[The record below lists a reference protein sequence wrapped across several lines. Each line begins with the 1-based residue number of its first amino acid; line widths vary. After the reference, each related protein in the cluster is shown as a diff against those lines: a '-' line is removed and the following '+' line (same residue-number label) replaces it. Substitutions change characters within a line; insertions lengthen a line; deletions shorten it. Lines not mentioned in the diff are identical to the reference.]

1 MATPIITVQ
10 ELEQKMGKPF
20 NSQNLT
26 ANDKEFIKRFFVV
39 PSMDGLE
46 HLVAIGLKRAAKR
59 DTIKSIFRSIII
71 VLVGAKLDQVFNSSW
86 WVIFSPFWI
95 LVILTCCGNVQYFA
109 EMSTQVAAMEEAA
122 QSKMD
127 GSKDVENQDP
137 SQGYIPVSDSYMG
150 SASQEQSDKRE
161 EMQVQLALLRKQ
173 FVASCCSQILFVL
186 LLSLIVAK
194 LEGASYSSLW
204 LISPLILFVSHSFIL
219 HSVFVM

>member
-1 MATPIITVQ
+1 
-10 ELEQKMGKPF
+10 
-20 NSQNLT
+20 
-26 ANDKEFIKRFFVV
+26 
-39 PSMDGLE
+39 
-46 HLVAIGLKRAAKR
+46 
-59 DTIKSIFRSIII
+59 
-71 VLVGAKLDQVFNSSW
+71 
-86 WVIFSPFWI
+86 
-95 LVILTCCGNVQYFA
+95 
-109 EMSTQVAAMEEAA
+109 MSTQVAAMEEAA

-137 SQGYIPVSDSYMG
+137 SQGYIPVSDSHMG